1 MKVKF
6 VISIIL
12 LSVAFLFV
20 YQNTDLVSIDFLAW
34 SVDISL
40 ALLVLIAFAVGL
52 ASGWLLNSFLRFSR
66 NRKKSKKE
74 ASKQTEQ
81 AISETVPVTS
91 TTGEKKSDAQ
101 QD

>member
-66 NRKKSKKE
+66 NRKISKKE